1 MISEIKI
8 KTVSLNSNN
17 NENRE
22 NRVKASKDSSK
33 RWDRRMRI

>member
-33 RWDRRMRI
+33 R

>member
-22 NRVKASKDSSK
+22 NRVKASKDP
-33 RWDRRMRI
+33 

>member
-22 NRVKASKDSSK
+22 NRVKVSKDPSK
-33 RWDRRMRI
+33 R

>member
-22 NRVKASKDSSK
+22 NRVKASKDPSK
-33 RWDRRMRI
+33 R